1 MAQKKINYL
10 ARNFADVRSELF
22 VFIKKYYPEIFSDFS
37 DSSVGT
43 MLIELNAAVADMLS
57 YHTDRMYNETQIE
70 YAQERK
76 SLLSMARTMGIKIP
90 GQRPSVTL
98 VDFQV
103 TVPVFGDTYDT
114 RYTPVLRS
122 NAQVLGGGQ
131 VFENLDDIDFNSP
144 FTVGG
149 IPNRTIVPNFNGNGD
164 LVDYT
169 ITKRELVI
177 NGKTSYFSK
186 TISPSDVRPFLQLV
200 LPQTNVLSVDS
211 IITLENPTNGIPGL
225 DVFNDPN
232 VRWYQV
238 DSLAEDKVFVDD
250 NSRVSDNKSI
260 TPAKWKNVTQRF
272 ITEYTDTGY
281 CKITF
286 GSGTGNE
293 TSPIIDIANNYG
305 NLINTTALGEI
316 PKQGNTLYV
325 KYRVGGGTGTNIGP
339 GAINSLGNFS
349 LVVDGPNS
357 TINSRVSR
365 TLRVSNPIPA
375 VGGSNSPSLEEIRNL
390 VKYNFASQNRALTTK
405 DYVAQILRMPG
416 KYGLP
421 FRWSVEENSN
431 KIVITTIGLNSE
443 NQLTNISSSTLK
455 ENLST
460 WLADYRMINDY
471 VEITDGKVINLG
483 MDLDLFV
490 DKNFNQSEVV
500 NNVIRAV
507 IDYFDVK
514 KWSMGEDIFVS
525 NLVEIINNV
534 GGVLN
539 LVNFQVNNLVGGNYS
554 NNRTNQTTI
563 SFDDQSIPAVYGLD
577 MSDYTIFGQNNGMF
591 EIKYPNRDIS
601 VRVKTN

>member
-1 MAQKKINYL
+1 MADKKINYL

-22 VFIKKYYPEIFSDFS
+22 TFIKKYYPEIFSDFS

-103 TVPVFGDTYDT
+103 TVPVFGDSYDI
-114 RYTPVLRS
+114 RYTPTLRS

-169 ITKRELVI
+169 ITKRELVV
-177 NGKTSYFSK
+177 NGKTTYFSK
-186 TISPSDVRPFLQLV
+186 SISPSDVKPFLQIV
-200 LPQTNVLSVDS
+200 LPQTNILSVDN
-211 IITLENPTNGIPGL
+211 IITLENPTNGIPNL
-225 DVFNDPN
+225 DVFNNPN
-232 VRWYQV
+232 FRWYQV

-260 TPAKWKNVTQRF
+260 TPAKWKNITKRF

-325 KYRVGGGTGTNIGP
+325 KYRVGGGTGSNIGP

-357 TINSRVSR
+357 TVNSRVSR

-390 VKYNFASQNRALTTK
+390 VKYNFASQNRASTIK
-405 DYVAQILRMPG
+405 DYVAQVLRMPG

-421 FRWSVEENSN
+421 FRWSVEEESN

-443 NQLTNISSSTLK
+443 NKLTNVSSSTLK
-455 ENLST
+455 QNLST
-460 WLADYRMINDY
+460 WLSDYRMINDY

-483 MDLDLFV
+483 LDLDLFV
-490 DKNFNQSEVV
+490 DKSFNQSEVV
-500 NNVIRAV
+500 NNVIRSV
-507 IDYFDVK
+507 IEYFDVK
-514 KWSMGEDIFVS
+514 KWSMGQDIYVS
-525 NLVEIINNV
+525 NLVETINNV

-539 LVNFQVNNLVGGNYS
+539 LVNFQVSNKVGGEYS

-563 SFDDQSIPAVYGLD
+563 SFDDQSIPTVYGLD

-591 EIKYPNRDIS
+591 EIKFPNRDIS

>member
-1 MAQKKINYL
+1 MANKKINYL

-22 VFIKKYYPEIFSDFS
+22 TFIKKYYPEIFSDFS

-103 TVPVFGDTYDT
+103 TVPVFGDSYDI
-114 RYTPVLRS
+114 RYTPTLRS

-131 VFENLDDIDFNSP
+131 VFENLEDIDFNSP
-144 FTVGG
+144 FTSGG
-149 IPNRTIVPNFNGNGD
+149 IPNRTIIPNFNGNGD

-169 ITKRELVI
+169 ITKRELVV
-177 NGKTSYFSK
+177 NGKTTYFSK
-186 TISPSDVRPFLQLV
+186 SISPSDVRPFLQIV
-200 LPQTNVLSVDS
+200 LPQTNILSVDN
-211 IITLENPTNGIPGL
+211 IITLENPTNGIPSL
-225 DVFNDPN
+225 DVFNNPN
-232 VRWYQV
+232 FRWYQV

-260 TPAKWKNVTQRF
+260 TPAKWKNITQRF

-316 PKQGNTLYV
+316 PKQGSTLYV
-325 KYRVGGGTGTNIGP
+325 KYRVGGGTGSNIGP

-349 LVVDGPNS
+349 LVVEGPNS
-357 TINSRVSR
+357 TVNSRVSR

-390 VKYNFASQNRALTTK
+390 VKYNFASQNRASTIK

-421 FRWSVEENSN
+421 FRWSVEEESN

-443 NQLTNISSSTLK
+443 NKLTNVSSSTLK
-455 ENLST
+455 QNLST
-460 WLADYRMINDY
+460 WLSDYRMINDY

-483 MDLDLFV
+483 LDLDLFV
-490 DKNFNQSEVV
+490 DKSFNQSEVV
-500 NNVIRAV
+500 NNVIRSV
-507 IDYFDVK
+507 IEYFDVK
-514 KWSMGEDIFVS
+514 KWSMGQDIYVS
-525 NLVEIINNV
+525 NLVETINNV

-539 LVNFQVNNLVGGNYS
+539 LVNFQVSNKVGGEYS
-554 NNRTNQTTI
+554 NNRTNQSTI

-591 EIKYPNRDIS
+591 EIKFPNRDIS

>member
-211 IITLENPTNGIPGL
+211 IVTLENPTNGIPGL

-316 PKQGNTLYV
+316 PKEGNTLYV

-357 TINSRVSR
+357 TVNSRVSR

-455 ENLST
+455 QNLST

-514 KWSMGEDIFVS
+514 KWSMGDDIFVS